1 MCVGPAGGAGDF
13 TRGAAGGGD
22 GPGSASCGVT
32 LGHMYHG
39 APHRRPPG
47 VALLGRPELCCCLQ
61 FSGNYKKPR
70 DRRPFVFQA
79 DTALP
84 FLAPASA
91 AKTGRFA
98 SRVPRQSRAALAT
111 DGGDAVKKQ
120 SQASGALSCLALGP
134 PRRPGLG
141 ACAPAA
147 HPQRWASPQTGEG
160 PGGTERG
167 PWPCVH
173 VGHSPPPSWPPP
185 RLRPRLPPQ
194 VRRARLCC
202 GAAGELT
209 WRVPKHCSAP
219 PPWSM
224 ALRGPL
230 EAQGTGPRPGEAP
243 QEPGAGARGEVVA
256 GARTPRQGPPRTGFF
271 LFELFG
277 FR

>member
-32 LGHMYHG
+32 LGPMYHG

-47 VALLGRPELCCCLQ
+47 VALLGRPEPCCCLQ

-91 AKTGRFA
+91 AKTGRLA

-134 PRRPGLG
+134 PAGRPPSALG
-141 ACAPAA
+141 QPADRGGAGRDRERPLALRPRGAQPSAELASAAPKAPAPAA
-147 HPQRWASPQTGEG
+147 GSQGSSLLRGGWGADLAGSQTLQCPTPLVYGPSGTPGSPGHGPEAGGGTSGTRGGG
-160 PGGTERG
+160 PGRSGG
-167 PWPCVH
+167 
-173 VGHSPPPSWPPP
+173 GS
-185 RLRPRLPPQ
+185 
-194 VRRARLCC
+194 
-202 GAAGELT
+202 
-209 WRVPKHCSAP
+209 
-219 PPWSM
+219 
-224 ALRGPL
+224 
-230 EAQGTGPRPGEAP
+230 
-243 QEPGAGARGEVVA
+243 
-256 GARTPRQGPPRTGFF
+256 
-271 LFELFG
+271 
-277 FR
+277 

>member
-47 VALLGRPELCCCLQ
+47 VALLGRPELCSCLQ
-61 FSGNYKKPR
+61 FSGNYKEPR

-91 AKTGRFA
+91 AKTDVSRPGFPVRAGLLSRPMGGRGEE
-98 SRVPRQSRAALAT
+98 T
-111 DGGDAVKKQ
+111 E
-120 SQASGALSCLALGP
+120 
-134 PRRPGLG
+134 PGLG
-141 ACAPAA
+141 RPLLSRPGPAPPAA

-256 GARTPRQGPPRTGFF
+256 GARTPRRGPPCTGFF

>member
-13 TRGAAGGGD
+13 TRGAVGGGD

-47 VALLGRPELCCCLQ
+47 VALLGRPELCSCLQ

-91 AKTGRFA
+91 AKTDVSRPGFPVRAGLLSRPMGGRGEETA
-98 SRVPRQSRAALAT
+98 RPRAPSPVSPWARPAGRPPSALGQPA
-111 DGGDAVKKQ
+111 DRGGAGRDRERP
-120 SQASGALSCLALGP
+120 LALR
-134 PRRPGLG
+134 PR
-141 ACAPAA
+141 
-147 HPQRWASPQTGEG
+147 
-160 PGGTERG
+160 
-167 PWPCVH
+167 
-173 VGHSPPPSWPPP
+173 GHSPPPSWPPP

-224 ALRGPL
+224 ALLGPL

-256 GARTPRQGPPRTGFF
+256 GARTPRRGPPRMGFF